1 MSDIK
6 TAILVLSAP
15 VVLGLGALSVASVA
29 ADQNDSGSI
38 RCEIHEKTTRAGVA
52 LEGVVTSKTAVEG
65 SYRLKVTASGAA
77 GSSDINQSGEFTAG
91 AKTASS
97 LGSVMLGG
105 NGSYDAR
112 LDVTIDGRT
121 IRCSKRVGGTL

>member
-15 VVLGLGALSVASVA
+15 VVLGVGAFSVASVA
-29 ADQNDSGSI
+29 GDQNDSGSI
-38 RCEIHEKTTRAGVA
+38 RCEIHEKSTRGGVA
-52 LEGVVTSKTAVEG
+52 LEGVVKTKTAVEG
-65 SYRLKVTASGAA
+65 SYRLKVSSSGGS

-91 AKTASS
+91 PQATSM
-97 LGSVMLGG
+97 LGSVILGG
-105 NGSYDAR
+105 DGVYEAQ